1 MPNKYQL
8 NLFDSDVAQF
18 IVDNDHSRNPL
29 NDSEKKQGT
38 EITSHE
44 KYHMCIYIKRYLDNV
59 AKLTY
64 NSTDKE
70 KRCNCAIKMY
80 NLLLTDVGHRFMISY
95 NKFNITCFLK
105 LIELYSDHA
114 TASIFRRTMSRIFCD
129 IYGKSINEISKF
141 VKKEKIYRYDNYIH
155 ASNQIKDYINSCVFH

>member
-29 NDSEKKQGT
+29 NDSKKKEVT
-38 EITSHE
+38 LHE
-44 KYHMCIYIKRYLDNV
+44 KTQICIYIKRYLDNV
-59 AKLTY
+59 VKLTY
-64 NSTDKE
+64 SSTDKE
-70 KRCNCAIKMY
+70 KRCDCAIKMY

-95 NKFNITCFLK
+95 DKFNIACFLK
-105 LIELYSDHA
+105 LIELYSDK
-114 TASIFRRTMSRIFCD
+114 TVTPKFRRTMSRIFYD
-129 IYGKSINEISKF
+129 IYGESINEISKF

-155 ASNQIKDYINSCVFH
+155 AANQIKDYINSCVFH